1 MAKRR
6 SKTLLQQAKAYEC
19 ENESEMMEVMISSW
33 TNGNFSDFRDYY
45 KTLRVT
51 ERRRFINYCYNN
63 TDGFTFYRMIDMLI
77 FG

>member
-33 TNGNFSDFRDYY
+33 TNGNFS
-45 KTLRVT
+45 
-51 ERRRFINYCYNN
+51 NN
-63 TDGFTFYRMIDMLI
+63 NKNIQL
-77 FG
+77 